1 MAYQAS
7 AVLTADVSVLN
18 QEQNQGPERLFQIL
32 EEAVIKPDEALLMK
46 EDELTRRHEVVDQAW
61 DKVRKWLW
69 ANESQDKR
77 AAAAYIRGNAELTSL
92 HLMCKLNDPPSE
104 LVNDITEAAPE
115 VASFADTHGWLPL
128 HHACANGASIAV
140 LEILINAYPESK
152 LIQDNQNRTPLHFY
166 ATCNT
171 DQPEVM
177 TRKVRL
183 LCDNGA
189 AELSDR
195 GGMLPMHYAAAYG
208 TNANVLKV
216 LADAFPESL
225 STKDNKGKTPMHL
238 TMVNAHRDSSP
249 EVLKFLLDTAGRET
263 INLRDSEGNLP
274 LHLLN
279 LGLRGVDLDSDQE
292 KLTHVSEC
300 LRIYLSAKPRAFPD
314 FLAEIQNLPEELI
327 DVAVVSPHV
336 RTILNKKI
344 IRRFP
349 TSVVMLDL
357 YMYILLIFAFE
368 VASTYHIEVRF
379 RNIATIAEKVLPVEV
394 SGESSFQL
402 LCRFG
407 LFVGSGY
414 FLLRELTQLASLL
427 GLGLGLGSWV
437 YDTTN
442 WLDVMVISM
451 VGTFAALMSDPN
463 EAEAALFRDGPWGI
477 HAKSFRAGCAFTKM
491 VLWVAVVYFLKS
503 LSINFAVFLDGVVYV
518 VKRLVAFLMAVACI
532 LVAFALMFAILYQ
545 EEELCDETL
554 AVQINELYN
563 ETCAKP
569 VFPHCK
575 IDMSLLKVSSSCLF
589 ATLTQESFRSL
600 MYVYLSILG
609 VRNDDG
615 RNRL

>member
-1 MAYQAS
+1 MAYQATG
-7 AVLTADVSVLN
+7 VLTADVSVLN
-18 QEQNQGPERLFQIL
+18 QEQNQGPERLFQLL
-32 EEAVIKPDEALLMK
+32 EEAVIKPDEALLMNQ
-46 EDELTRRHEVVDQAW
+46 DELNRRHEVVDQAW

-104 LVNDITEAAPE
+104 LVNDLVEAAPE

-128 HHACANGASIAV
+128 HHACANGASTAV
-140 LEILINAYPESK
+140 LEIIIHAYPESK

-166 ATCNT
+166 ATRNT
-171 DQPEVM
+171 DKPEVM
-177 TRKVRL
+177 TRNVRL
-183 LCDNGA
+183 LCDSGA

-208 TNANVLKV
+208 SNADVLKV

-249 EVLKFLLDTAGRET
+249 EVLKFLLTTAGRET
-263 INLRDSEGNLP
+263 INLRDTEGNLP

-292 KLTHVSEC
+292 KLGNVSEC
-300 LRIYLSAKPRAFPD
+300 LRIYLAAKPRASAD
-314 FLAEIQNLPEELI
+314 FLAEIQNLPEELQ

-336 RTILNKKI
+336 RTILNTKI
-344 IRRFP
+344 VRRFP

-379 RNIATIAEKVLPVEV
+379 RNIPTSETPEEIEPEDAL
-394 SGESSFQL
+394 QL
-402 LCRFG
+402 FCRFG

-414 FLLRELTQLASLL
+414 FLLRELTQLASLV
-427 GLGLGLGSWV
+427 GLGLGLGSWI

-463 EAEAALFRDGPWGI
+463 EIEAALDRDGPWGI

-545 EEELCDETL
+545 EEELCDTDL
-554 AVQINELYN
+554 AALINSSSEN
-563 ETCAKP
+563 PCDKP

-575 IDMSLLKVSSSCLF
+575 IDLSLLKVSLSTCVCSSFEVEMKMMLIYGHFFNLRC
-589 ATLTQESFRSL
+589 TR
-600 MYVYLSILG
+600 
-609 VRNDDG
+609 
-615 RNRL
+615 

>member
-1 MAYQAS
+1 
-7 AVLTADVSVLN
+7 
-18 QEQNQGPERLFQIL
+18 
-32 EEAVIKPDEALLMK
+32 
-46 EDELTRRHEVVDQAW
+46 
-61 DKVRKWLW
+61 VRKWLW

-92 HLMCKLNDPPSE
+92 HLMCKLSDPPSD
-104 LVNDITEAAPE
+104 LVNDIAEAAPE

-128 HHACANGASIAV
+128 HHACANGASTAV
-140 LEILINAYPESK
+140 LEILIKAYPEGK

-171 DQPEVM
+171 DKPEIM
-177 TRKVRL
+177 TKKVRI

-189 AELSDR
+189 AELADR

-208 TNANVLKV
+208 TNADVLKV

-263 INLRDSEGNLP
+263 INLRDTDGNLP

-279 LGLRGVDLDSDQE
+279 LGLRGVDLDSEQE

-300 LRIYLSAKPRAFPD
+300 LRIYLSAKPRATAD
-314 FLAEIQNLPEELI
+314 FLAEIQNLPDELQ
-327 DVAVVSPHV
+327 DVAVVSTHV

-344 IRRFP
+344 VRRFP

-368 VASTYHIEVRF
+368 VASTYHIKVRF
-379 RNIATIAEKVLPVEV
+379 RRFDPTAETLAPFMAE
-394 SGESSFQL
+394 SLAPSDTLAPSEAPSLAPSEAWEYDGETSLQI

-414 FLLRELTQLASLL
+414 FLLRELTQLAALV

-442 WLDVMVISM
+442 WLDVVVISM

-463 EAEAALFRDGPWGI
+463 EYEAAATLDGPWGL

-491 VLWVAVVYFLKS
+491 ILWVAVVYFLKS

-545 EEELCDETL
+545 EEELCNRVL
-554 AVQINELYN
+554 AKSANEEN
-563 ETCAKP
+563 NMTCEDP
-569 VFPHCK
+569 TFPHCT
-575 IDMSLLKVSSSCLF
+575 IDRSLLKVSSFCLF
-589 ATLTQESFRSL
+589 ATLTRGKFSVAYVCVSFNLRCTP
-600 MYVYLSILG
+600 
-609 VRNDDG
+609 
-615 RNRL
+615 